1 MSVRFAAAAVALLA
15 AAPLAAQ
22 QETGKMAHDTGMM
35 AHDTGMMAHDTGM
48 MGHDTGMMGRD
59 TGMMAP
65 DSGMMDHGMMK
76 DEGMGMGHGENM
88 MFSGAG
94 GAKASGDYEI
104 ADVGGR
110 KRLTLTADFAVAD
123 APDLYLLL
131 SSGPTDKDAL
141 TLGKLKRP
149 AAGQSFDLPKGK
161 DLGKYTTLVVWS
173 KKEKRAVATADWH
186 APDAMGR

>member
-1 MSVRFAAAAVALLA
+1 MSVRLVAAAAALFA
-15 AAPLAAQ
+15 AGPLVAQ
-22 QETGKMAHDTGMM
+22 QDTGMMAHDTGMM

-48 MGHDTGMMGRD
+48 MAHDTGMMAHD
-59 TGMMAP
+59 TGMMAH
-65 DSGMMDHGMMK
+65 DTGMMK
-76 DEGMGMGHGENM
+76 DEGMKMGHGETM

-94 GAKASGDYEI
+94 GAKATGDYEI
-104 ADVGGR
+104 VDVGGR
-110 KRLTLTADFAVAD
+110 KRLTLTPDFAVAD

-131 SSGPTDKDAL
+131 SSGPTDKGAL

-161 DLGKYTTLVVWS
+161 DLGRYTTLVVWS

-186 APDAMGR
+186 ATGNMEH